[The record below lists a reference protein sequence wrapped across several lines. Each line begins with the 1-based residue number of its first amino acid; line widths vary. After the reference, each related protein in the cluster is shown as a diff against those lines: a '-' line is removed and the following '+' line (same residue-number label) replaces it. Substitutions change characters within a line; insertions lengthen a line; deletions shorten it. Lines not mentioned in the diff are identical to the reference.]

1 MFEFDVVICFG
12 IRSALHAF
20 SQELNFQHGTQLFE
34 KDLPIIIVGTS
45 PSIHTSFPP

>member
-20 SQELNFQHGTQLFE
+20 FTEIELSTQF
-34 KDLPIIIVGTS
+34 T
-45 PSIHTSFPP
+45 TY